1 VIQNKINHGL
11 IAQKGTSMTH
21 SDKGHFAA
29 KHPAGTTVAPS
40 VEQAIK
46 NNLKEGRITC
56 AAAHDTAVKLG
67 VSPAEVGI
75 GIDLQDGRIHK
86 CQMGLFGY
94 GSEGKKVLPAK
105 TVDAAVHAAIR
116 EALVDGR
123 LACADAWRLAETHGL
138 SRRAIANIC
147 ETLQI
152 RINRCQ
158 LGAF

>member
-1 VIQNKINHGL
+1 
-11 IAQKGTSMTH
+11 MTH

-29 KHPAGTTVAPS
+29 KHPAGTTVPPS
-40 VEQAIK
+40 VEQAVK
-46 NNLKEGRITC
+46 EKLKEGLITC
-56 AAAHDTAVKLG
+56 AAAHDAAVKLG
-67 VSPAEVGI
+67 VSPAEIGI
-75 GIDLQDGRIHK
+75 AIDLQEGRIHK

-94 GSEGKKVLPAK
+94 GSGGKNVQPAK
-105 TVDAAVHAAIR
+105 TVDDSVHAAIR

-138 SRRAIANIC
+138 SRPAIANIC